1 MQQRTELYTG
11 CAGWAI
17 PGRVADRFPGEGS
30 HLQRYA
36 SRLPAVEINSSFYR
50 AHRPST
56 YARWAASVHDAF
68 RFAVKVPRTVT
79 HMARLSD
86 PSPLEEFLAGV
97 DALGAKLGPL
107 LVQLPRSLAFDPAVV
122 SAFVAALR
130 QGFGGGVVCEP
141 RHPSWFT
148 PEVDEVLASYEV
160 ARVAADPPPVADG
173 AKPGGWPGLVYY
185 RLHGSPRRYYSA
197 YPDGFVEDLSRRL
210 AAASEAVPAWCIFDN
225 TAGGAA
231 TENALAL
238 WQRLQ
243 RR

>member
-1 MQQRTELYTG
+1 
-11 CAGWAI
+11 
-17 PGRVADRFPGEGS
+17 
-30 HLQRYA
+30 
-36 SRLPAVEINSSFYR
+36 
-50 AHRPST
+50 
-56 YARWAASVHDAF
+56 VHDAF

-173 AKPGGWPGLVYY
+173 AKPGGWPGRVYD